1 MGERRTVPPLAVV
14 RGRPDGHHVRTI
26 ARDEDEMFD
35 VPTLRKE
42 FPTLSRELDGQRL
55 VYLDSAASSQTP
67 VAVLDAMDHYYR
79 WSRSN
84 VHRGVYLLAEEAT
97 DLYEGGRTAL
107 ARFLDADP
115 RGVVFTKNATE
126 ACNLV
131 AYSWVRRNLREGD
144 ALLTTVMEHHANHVP
159 FTYAARDLGFE
170 VRHIT
175 LTEDGQLD
183 HDVARELVADGRV
196 RFLAVGHVSNVLGT
210 INDVA
215 GLARL
220 VREANPDAVV
230 HVDGTQA
237 VPQMPVSFR
246 DLDVDFYAVTGH
258 KMVGPTGIGALVARP
273 ELLESMEPF
282 LAGGDMIRDV
292 TLEGATWNEVPHKFE
307 AGTPMIAEAA
317 GLAAAVEFLER
328 IGMDAVRAH
337 EVEFTGALLD
347 ALTNIEGVT
356 VHGPTDTAVRGGAV
370 SFAVEGVHPHDVGA
384 MLGSKGVCVRVGH
397 HCTKPLM
404 RCLGLN
410 ATARASGYLYNDLDD
425 LEPLVDGIEAA
436 RSFFAR

>member
-1 MGERRTVPPLAVV
+1 MA
-14 RGRPDGHHVRTI
+14 
-26 ARDEDEMFD
+26 FD
-35 VPTLRKE
+35 VATLRKD
-42 FPTLSRELDGQRL
+42 FPTLQRELEGHRL

-67 VAVLDAMDHYYR
+67 VAVLEAMDHYYR

-84 VHRGVYLLAEEAT
+84 VHRGVYPLAEEAT
-97 DLYEGGRTAL
+97 DLYEGARTKL
-107 ARFLDADP
+107 AAFLDADP

-131 AYSWVRRNLREGD
+131 AYSWVRRNLVPGD

-175 LTEDGQLD
+175 LTEDGRLD
-183 HDVARELVADGRV
+183 HEVARSLVADGRV

-215 GLARL
+215 GLTRM
-220 VREANPDAVV
+220 VRDANPGAVV

-237 VPQMPVSFR
+237 APQLPVSFR
-246 DLDVDFYAVTGH
+246 ELDVDFYAVTGH
-258 KMVGPTGIGALVARP
+258 KMLGPTGIGALVAKP
-273 ELLESMEPF
+273 ERLESMEPF

-292 TLEGATWNEVPHKFE
+292 TLDGATWNDVPHKFE

-317 GLAAAVEFLER
+317 GLGAAVDVLSEL
-328 IGMDAVRAH
+328 GMDAVRAH
-337 EVEFTGALLD
+337 EVTFTAALLD
-347 ALTNIEGVT
+347 ALSTIDDVT
-356 VHGPTDTAVRGGAV
+356 IHGPTDPAVRGGAV
-370 SFAVEGVHPHDVGA
+370 SFSVAGVHPHDIGA

-404 RCLGLN
+404 RILGLN
-410 ATARASGYLYNDLDD
+410 ATARASGYVYNDLDD